1 MYPYFELFGKQISI
15 MIIWII
21 ISFIVFISTARNLTK
36 KNHQDFLKLFY
47 WLPGRIIL
55 SYILWRYVTF
65 SLETWTYFPSSISNI
80 ITILSPQNFNFH
92 FVWLLIATRIC
103 SIIFFSNIKR
113 TENKKIWIDIL
124 FTSIANA
131 LIILWLFLTLWDTVI
146 WKQTDSIFAIRAL
159 TDNSTLTKFDGV
171 YPIWLFIS
179 FWTLIIHIIITVLSI
194 MLKKNWLWMRGI
206 VWILTVLNIS
216 FLFQAYPRYGVIS
229 LLWISFDIKQY
240 LSFLVILN
248 CIITATK
255 REKKRF

>member
-1 MYPYFELFGKQISI
+1 MYPYFELFGKQIS
-15 MIIWII
+15 MMVIWII
-21 ISFIVFISTARNLTK
+21 ISFIVFISTALNLTK

-92 FVWLLIATRIC
+92 FVWLLIATWIC

-131 LIILWLFLTLWDTVI
+131 LIILWLFLTLGDTVI

-159 TDNSTLTKFDGV
+159 TDNSALTKFDGV
-171 YPIWLFIS
+171 YPVWLFIS
-179 FWTLIIHIIITVLSI
+179 FWTLIVHMIITVLSI
-194 MLKKNWLWMRGI
+194 ILKKNWLWMWGI
-206 VWILTVLNIS
+206 VWILIVLNIS

-229 LLWISFDIKQY
+229 LIWISFDIKQY